1 LKDFF
6 LKRLQEPSTWAGLML
21 CAGAFGLDFTDQ
33 QQYAI
38 SALGMALMGAP
49 DKQHK

>member
-1 LKDFF
+1 MKDFF
-6 LKRLQEPSTWAGLML
+6 IKRFKEPSTWAGLML
-21 CAGAFGLDFTDQ
+21 VGSAFGMDLTDQ